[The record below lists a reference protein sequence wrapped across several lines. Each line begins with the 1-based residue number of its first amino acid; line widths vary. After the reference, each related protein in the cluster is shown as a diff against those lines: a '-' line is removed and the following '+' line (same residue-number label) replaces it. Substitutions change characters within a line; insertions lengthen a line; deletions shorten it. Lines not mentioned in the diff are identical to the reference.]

1 MQFQKLFLVFFLIY
15 SSFSFAQ
22 IKKQLARPSDSLNK
36 IGFVNTVEQGLKFYL
51 ADMAKKYN
59 SSELMAELNYQGNE
73 IPTVGD
79 ETYCERLERLNDM
92 SPFHLDCNSITLS
105 VLKNWGDKKRS
116 FIKIVLGRA
125 GLYFPMYEAK
135 LAEYGLPLEL
145 KYLSVIESGLR
156 PQVKSKAG
164 ALGLWQFMYG
174 TGQYYGLKE
183 NSYIDERMD
192 PEKETDAACRF
203 LKQLYD
209 IYGDWNLALAAYNAG
224 PGTVNKAIKRSGNKT
239 TYWEVRPYLP
249 TETQGYVPAF
259 IAAAYYMN
267 YYNEHN
273 IKPAEVKIN
282 FYTLDTICLP
292 KAVHM
297 ATISKL
303 MDWNLEEIKELN
315 PIYKTAYVPKA
326 SPASCIYGPSDIISK
341 LVGLEDSLY
350 TLEESIYFPKKPEPA
365 PVLDTTKT
373 KDSTLAELKE
383 ILHVVKMGETVKS
396 IAQKYNVNTE
406 DIMTWNQL
414 STAIL
419 SVGQEIKVKQKAEIK
434 TPPVNQK
441 ESMINQTAPK
451 TQNTTQ
457 TNIQNQKPQTNTN
470 NVTQKPTNQNTT
482 VIKNIKPENKKPVE
496 TKKYHTVKKGDTFTR
511 IAVNNGLTVQQLKTL
526 NPGINAGKIRAGQK
540 IRIK

>member
-1 MQFQKLFLVFFLIY
+1 MQFLRLFLIFTLFI
-15 SSFSFAQ
+15 SSFTIAQ
-22 IKKQLARPSDSLNK
+22 TKKHLIKPGDSLER
-36 IGFVNTVEQGLKFYL
+36 IAFVNTVEQSLKLYL
-51 ADMAKKYN
+51 ADMAKKY
-59 SSELMAELNYQGNE
+59 SSTELMTKLSYESNE
-73 IPTVGD
+73 IPTFSD
-79 ETYCERLERLNDM
+79 EVYCERLERLNDM
-92 SPFHLDCNSITLS
+92 SPFHLDCNPITLS
-105 VLKNWGDKKRS
+105 VLKSWGEKKRS
-116 FIKIVLGRA
+116 FVKIVLGRS

-135 LAEYGLPLEL
+135 LAEYGLPIEL

-224 PGTVNKAIKRSGNKT
+224 PGTVNKAIRRSGNKT
-239 TYWEVRPYLP
+239 TYWEVRPFLP

-273 IKPAEVKIN
+273 IKPAEVKTN

-303 MDWNLEEIKELN
+303 MNWDLEEIKELN

-326 SPASCIYGPSDIISK
+326 SPSSCIYGPSDIINK

-350 TLEESIYFPKKPEPA
+350 ALEESIYFPKKPEPV
-365 PVLDTTKT
+365 PVIDTTKM
-373 KDSTLAELKE
+373 KDSTIAELKD
-383 ILHVVKMGETVKS
+383 ILHVVKMGETVKT
-396 IAQKYNVNTE
+396 IALKYNVNVE
-406 DIMTWNQL
+406 EIMTWNQL

-419 SVGQEIKVKQKAEIK
+419 SVGQEIKVKQKTEIK
-434 TPPVNQK
+434 TPQV
-441 ESMINQTAPK
+441 NQTANTSNQTTPK
-451 TQNTTQ
+451 PQNNTQ
-457 TNIQNQKPQTNTN
+457 TNSQNQKPATNTN
-470 NVTQKPTNQNTT
+470 NANQKPTNQNTT
-482 VIKNIKPENKKPVE
+482 ATNTNKPQNKKPVE
-496 TKKYHTVKKGDTFTR
+496 TTKYQTVKKGDTFTR
-511 IAVNNGLTVQQLKTL
+511 IAVNNGLSIQQLKTL
-526 NPGINAGKIRAGQK
+526 NPGVNAGSIYVGQK

>member
-1 MQFQKLFLVFFLIY
+1 MSLRKLFYLPLFLLIVP
-15 SSFSFAQ
+15 SVSFSQ
-22 IKKQLARPSDSLNK
+22 TKKHLIKPGDSLNREA
-36 IGFVNTVEQGLKFYL
+36 FVNTVEQSLKMYFN
-51 ADMAKKYN
+51 DMSKKY
-59 SSELMAELNYQGNE
+59 SSTELATKLNYESSE
-73 IPTVGD
+73 IPTFSD
-79 ETYCERLERLNDM
+79 EEYCERLERLNDM
-92 SPFHLDCNSITLS
+92 SPFHLDCNPITLS
-105 VLKNWGDKKRS
+105 VLKNWGEKKRS
-116 FIKIVLGRA
+116 FIKIVLGRS
-125 GLYFPMYEAK
+125 GLYFPIYEAK

-174 TGQYYGLKE
+174 TGQYFGLKE

-192 PEKETDAACRF
+192 PEKATDAACRF

-224 PGTVNKAIKRSGNKT
+224 PGTVNKAIRRSGNKK

-249 TETQGYVPAF
+249 TETQGYVPGF
-259 IAAAYYMN
+259 IAATYYMN

-273 IKPAEVKIN
+273 IKPAEVKTN
-282 FYTLDTICLP
+282 FYTLDTLCLP

-315 PIYKTAYVPKA
+315 PIYKTAYVPKS

-350 TLEESIYFPKKPEPA
+350 ALEESIYFPKKPEPI
-365 PVLDTTKT
+365 PVV
-373 KDSTLAELKE
+373 DSTKINDSTIAAKVSE
-383 ILHVVKMGETVKS
+383 IKHSVKAGETVKTIS
-396 IAQKYNVNTE
+396 TKYGVSVE
-406 DIMTWNQL
+406 EIMTWNEL

-419 SVGQEIKVKQKAEIK
+419 SVGQELKIKQSN
-434 TPPVNQK
+434 NQK
-441 ESMINQTAPK
+441 QTITNQPSNNTNNSTTNSTNQNPK
-451 TQNTTQ
+451 
-457 TNIQNQKPQTNTN
+457 TNTN
-470 NVTQKPTNQNTT
+470 SNTT
-482 VIKNIKPENKKPVE
+482 ITPPKNNNQTTVVNKPPVKKPVE

-511 IAVNNGLTVQQLKTL
+511 IAANNGLTIPQLKSL
-526 NPGINAGKIRAGQK
+526 NPGVNAGTIHVGQK
-540 IRIK
+540 LRIK

>member
-1 MQFQKLFLVFFLIY
+1 MSLRVLFYIPFLFLIAP
-15 SSFSFAQ
+15 SISFSQ
-22 IKKQLARPSDSLNK
+22 TKKHLIKPGDSLNREA
-36 IGFVNTVEQGLKFYL
+36 FVNTVEQSLKMYL
-51 ADMAKKYN
+51 NEMSKKY
-59 SSELMAELNYQGNE
+59 SSTELATKLNYESSE
-73 IPTVGD
+73 IPTFSDD
-79 ETYCERLERLNDM
+79 EYCERLEQLNDM
-92 SPFHLDCNSITLS
+92 SPFHLDCNPITLS
-105 VLKNWGDKKRS
+105 VLKNWGEKKRS
-116 FIKIVLGRA
+116 FIKIVLGRS

-224 PGTVNKAIKRSGNKT
+224 PGTVNKAIRRSGNKK

-249 TETQGYVPAF
+249 TETQGYVPGF

-273 IKPAEVKIN
+273 IKPAEVKTN

-303 MDWNLEEIKELN
+303 MDWSLEEIKELN

-326 SPASCIYGPSDIISK
+326 TPASCIYGPSDIISK

-350 TLEESIYFPKKPEPA
+350 ALEESIYFPKKPEPT
-365 PVLDTTKT
+365 PVI
-373 KDSTLAELKE
+373 DSTKINDSSAIAQLNE
-383 ILHVVKMGETVKS
+383 IKHSVKAGETVKTIS
-396 IAQKYNVNTE
+396 TKYGVSVE
-406 DIMTWNQL
+406 EIMTWNEL

-419 SVGQEIKVKQKAEIK
+419 SVGQELRIKQSNNQNNTIK
-434 TPPVNQK
+434 TQD
-441 ESMINQTAPK
+441 PK
-451 TQNTTQ
+451 TNTSTTNTTP
-457 TNIQNQKPQTNTN
+457 KTNTN
-470 NVTQKPTNQNTT
+470 TTNTTPKTTNQTT
-482 VIKNIKPENKKPVE
+482 VVTKPPVKKPVE

-511 IAVNNGLTVQQLKTL
+511 IAANNGLTIQQLKSL
-526 NPGINAGKIRAGQK
+526 NPGVNAGTIHVGQK
-540 IRIK
+540 LRIK

>member
-1 MQFQKLFLVFFLIY
+1 
-15 SSFSFAQ
+15 
-22 IKKQLARPSDSLNK
+22 
-36 IGFVNTVEQGLKFYL
+36 
-51 ADMAKKYN
+51 
-59 SSELMAELNYQGNE
+59 
-73 IPTVGD
+73 
-79 ETYCERLERLNDM
+79 
-92 SPFHLDCNSITLS
+92 
-105 VLKNWGDKKRS
+105 
-116 FIKIVLGRA
+116 
-125 GLYFPMYEAK
+125 
-135 LAEYGLPLEL
+135 
-145 KYLSVIESGLR
+145 
-156 PQVKSKAG
+156 
-164 ALGLWQFMYG
+164 
-174 TGQYYGLKE
+174 
-183 NSYIDERMD
+183 
-192 PEKETDAACRF
+192 

-273 IKPAEVKIN
+273 IKPAEVKTN

-350 TLEESIYFPKKPEPA
+350 ALEESIYFPKKPEPV
-365 PVLDTTKT
+365 PIIDTTKT
-373 KDSTLAELKE
+373 KDTTIVELKE
-383 ILHVVKMGETVKS
+383 ILHTVKMGETVKT
-396 IAQKYNVNTE
+396 IAQKYSVNVE

-419 SVGQEIKVKQKAEIK
+419 SVGQEIKVKQKTEIK
-434 TPPVNQK
+434 TTTNTTNP
-441 ESMINQTAPK
+441 ITPK
-451 TQNTTQ
+451 PQNNTQN
-457 TNIQNQKPQTNTN
+457 NVQNQKPANTTVN
-470 NVTQKPTNQNTT
+470 QKPANQNTT
-482 VIKNIKPENKKPVE
+482 INTKPQNKKPVE

-511 IAVNNGLTVQQLKTL
+511 IAVNNGLSIQQLKKL
-526 NPGINAGKIRAGQK
+526 NPGVNAGSIYVGQK

>member
-1 MQFQKLFLVFFLIY
+1 MTFQRVFLFFVLII
-15 SSFSFAQ
+15 SSLTHAQ
-22 IKKQLARPSDSLNK
+22 TKKHLIKPGDSLDK
-36 IGFVNTVEQGLKFYL
+36 IAFVNTVEQSLKLYL
-51 ADMAKKYN
+51 LDMANKYN
-59 SSELMAELNYQGNE
+59 STELMSQLNYEANE
-73 IPTVGD
+73 IPTFSD
-79 ETYCERLERLNDM
+79 EVYCERLERLNDM
-92 SPFHLDCNSITLS
+92 SPFHLDCNPITLS
-105 VLKNWGDKKRS
+105 VLKSWGEKKRS
-116 FIKIVLGRA
+116 FVKIVLGRS

-239 TYWEVRPYLP
+239 TYWEVRPFLP
-249 TETQGYVPAF
+249 NETQGYVPAF

-273 IKPAEVKIN
+273 IKPAEVKTN

-303 MDWNLEEIKELN
+303 MTWDLEEIKELN

-326 SPASCIYGPSDIISK
+326 SPASCIYGPSDIISR

-350 TLEESIYFPKKPEPA
+350 ALEESIYFPKKPVPA
-365 PVLDTTKT
+365 PIV
-373 KDSTLAELKE
+373 DSTKVKDTIIVELKDT
-383 ILHVVKMGETVKS
+383 LHIVKIGETVKT
-396 IAQKYNVNTE
+396 IALKYNVNVE

-419 SVGQEIKVKQKAEIK
+419 SVGQELKVKQKTEVKK
-434 TPPVNQK
+434 TIIIQTANTT
-441 ESMINQTAPK
+441 NQTAPK
-451 TQNTTQ
+451 PQNNTQ
-457 TNIQNQKPQTNTN
+457 TNVQNQKPVNNTTTVN
-470 NVTQKPTNQNTT
+470 QKPANQNTT
-482 VIKNIKPENKKPVE
+482 VNNKPQNKKPAE

-511 IAVNNGLTVQQLKTL
+511 IAVNNGLSIQQLKTL
-526 NPGINAGKIRAGQK
+526 NPGVNAGSIYVGQK